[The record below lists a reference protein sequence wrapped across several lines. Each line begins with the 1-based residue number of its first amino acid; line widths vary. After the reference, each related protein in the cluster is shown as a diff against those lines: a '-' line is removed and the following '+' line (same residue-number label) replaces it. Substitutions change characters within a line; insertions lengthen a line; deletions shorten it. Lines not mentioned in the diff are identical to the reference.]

1 MTPFKTIVQQFE
13 TACNLHKGINGFAF
27 GTLDHLDAYSQNIE
41 YTTAFLRLLQSPG
54 LSGNTRQLN
63 FELYIMDVPKLD
75 DSERL
80 TVLTQTEFALYDV
93 VGYFNRGPLQQTTQV
108 TINNIVPVN
117 EAFQDRVGGFV
128 ANLTYL
134 EEGIF
139 NYCEY
144 PS

>member
-1 MTPFKTIVQQFE
+1 
-13 TACNLHKGINGFAF
+13 
-27 GTLDHLDAYSQNIE
+27 
-41 YTTAFLRLLQSPG
+41 
-54 LSGNTRQLN
+54 
-63 FELYIMDVPKLD
+63 MDVPKLD

-80 TVLTQTEFALYDV
+80 TVLTQTEFAIYDV

-108 TINNIVPVN
+108 NINNIVPVN